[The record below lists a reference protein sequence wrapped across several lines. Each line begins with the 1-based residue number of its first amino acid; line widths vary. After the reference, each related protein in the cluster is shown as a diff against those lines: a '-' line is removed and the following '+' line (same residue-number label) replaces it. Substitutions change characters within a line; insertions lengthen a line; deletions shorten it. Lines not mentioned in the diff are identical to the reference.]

1 MYRIYILIFALFLSS
16 NILRAQDT
24 RRYIFGD
31 EFKKSIRF
39 NLKRVQNFIVVDI
52 KLENTLSTKFIF
64 DTGSE
69 FTLLLK
75 KEMAYLLGMDYF
87 KQVFLYG
94 SALSQQISAFISRN
108 AEMNIDNKLI
118 VRSNVLVLEQ
128 DFLHLD
134 EMLGMQIDGILGRSE
149 ERRVGKEYRCQ
160 G

>member
-1 MYRIYILIFALFLSS
+1 MHRLYILIFVFIISS

-39 NLKRVQNFIVVDI
+39 NFTRVQNFIVVDV

-69 FTLLLK
+69 FTILLK

-87 KQVFLYG
+87 KQVSLYG
-94 SALSQQISAFISRN
+94 SDLSRQISAFISRN
-108 AEMNIDNKLI
+108 AEMNIENKLI

-134 EMLGMQIDGILGRSE
+134 EMLCMQIDGIL
-149 ERRVGKEYRCQ
+149 
-160 G
+160 

>member
-1 MYRIYILIFALFLSS
+1 MYRIYILIFLLFRSA
-16 NILRAQDT
+16 NILLAQDT

-39 NLKRVQNFIVVDI
+39 KFKRVKNFMVVDM
-52 KLENTLSTKFIF
+52 KLENTLSTKIIF
-64 DTGSE
+64 DAGSE

-87 KQVFLYG
+87 KQVSLYG
-94 SALSQQISAFISRN
+94 SELSQQISAFISRN

-128 DFLHLD
+128 AHIHLAQ
-134 EMLGMQIDGILGRSE
+134 MLAMHRA
-149 ERRVGKEYRCQ
+149 
-160 G
+160 